1 MAFMEGFKKFMG
13 MSPLDDGI
21 DEDDHDDDMGLD
33 EPPVRGFGSYSNDLD
48 DKMSKLDELD
58 GMDSVGAFGATTSYS
73 TTAGMGAFTR
83 EETSKVVNI
92 HPSSAQSQ
100 VVLVK
105 PEKFEEAGSI
115 ADHLIAKRTV
125 IVNTETVSPDI
136 RRRLIDF
143 LSGVAYA
150 ENGTIKMASNT
161 TFVITP
167 NTVGVMGVQV
177 EEEPETMDQHG
188 GYGY

>member
-13 MSPLDDGI
+13 MSPLDEAMDDDG
-21 DEDDHDDDMGLD
+21 DDDMGLD
-33 EPPVRGFGSYSNDLD
+33 SSAPVRGFGYNSDI

-58 GMDSVGAFGATTSYS
+58 NGIGGAFDATASYS
-73 TTAGMGAFTR
+73 TTATMSSYTR
-83 EETSKVVNI
+83 EESAKVVNL
-92 HPSSAQSQ
+92 HQSSAQSQ

-125 IVNTETVSPDI
+125 IVNTEAVNPDV

-143 LSGVAYA
+143 LSGVAYS
-150 ENGTIKMASNT
+150 EHGTIKMASNT

-167 NTVGVMGVQV
+167 NTVGVMGIQV
-177 EEEPETMDQHG
+177 EDDVEVHDING
-188 GYGY
+188 GYQY